1 MDTFVQRFLFNLCE
15 IQDCLVNMER
25 VQLLTGQVAM
35 FQAASSH

>member
-25 VQLLTGQVAM
+25 VQLLKKNLDKLL
-35 FQAASSH
+35 